1 MLITGLT
8 TSVMLI
14 LAYLIPIVLGLLI
27 LYWVVRKAV
36 CAGIRDARQDDPT
49 R

>member
-1 MLITGLT
+1 MLAMGISSTLKF
-8 TSVMLI
+8 I
-14 LAYLIPIVLGLLI
+14 LAYIIPIALGLLA